1 MTGSSKDINHILR
14 LDLIESLIQQ
24 KKFKEALAEL
34 REREAR
40 RDWDRC
46 SYEGGWCSHLS
57 SVSLQALGRYE
68 EALVRGKEAFEIFK
82 NTLENEKIAQIQFNL
97 GIIYSDL
104 GDLKESELQ
113 FKDAVSAYR
122 RVQNPI
128 GIIKTYNELAR
139 IYFTKSDFSRA
150 IEYLNDG
157 LEYCR
162 QIKDNRRKARLSGN
176 LGTIY
181 MIRDEWQQAQKNLLA
196 SLELNTK
203 HREEINTCR
212 CLLSLGHLSVLLRE
226 FSEAESY
233 LKKAYRIAY
242 ENSFLRELAIYHEYS
257 GELSLIQG
265 DLGEAENHY
274 LNAIQIGEKIA
285 PQSAIISQ
293 TYRLLAELYTER
305 EEFEKGLISCE
316 KSLVVSKSIGERLEE
331 ALAYRTLGRL
341 YGQNGHSAEVKEN
354 FAQATR
360 MLEEIGVKFE
370 LARTY
375 LDMGKNGSFDFWE
388 KMKFLGRAEDL
399 ASQLDSPYHSGKIK
413 FAFALLFFKNKEYEN
428 ASSFLERAKEIF
440 ERCQER
446 KDLEKVSELEKQ
458 IQAVFPTKESSK
470 ESSPA
475 FSFTDIITRNGQML
489 EMLENLQRIKD
500 SDITILLEG
509 ETGTGK
515 DLLAKAIHFTSSRK
529 NKKFVVVN
537 CAALPETL
545 FESELF
551 GYKKGAFT
559 GASSNKKGLL
569 DEAAGGTLYLD
580 EVAEVPP
587 PIQVKLLRAI
597 EEKEITRLGEVKP
610 QKVDFRVIA
619 ATNRNLEKLVEEKRF
634 RSDLYYRLSV
644 IKFNLPLLKERR
656 EDIPLLVEHFIKKYS
671 PNGQAQVGRVPEIS
685 GFDPKIMKLF
695 LNYDWPGNVRELE
708 NDLKSLLVF
717 VGNEGKIP
725 FELLSHCQDKF
736 NNGKS
741 TNHTSLLSQLAEY
754 EKEQIKIALAKSNW
768 IKTKAARFLNIDEAL
783 LRYKIKKY
791 NITPF

>member
-1 MTGSSKDINHILR
+1 MTGPSKDINHILR

-57 SVSLQALGRYE
+57 SVSLQTLGRYE

-97 GIIYSDL
+97 GIICSDL

-113 FKDAVSAYR
+113 FRDAASAYR

-139 IYFTKSDFSRA
+139 IYFTRSDFSRA
-150 IEYLNDG
+150 IEYLHDG
-157 LEYCR
+157 LEYCK
-162 QIKDNRRKARLSGN
+162 QIKDDRRKARLSGN

-181 MIRDEWQQAQKNLLA
+181 MIRDEWKLAQKNLLA

-203 HREEINTCR
+203 HREEINMCR
-212 CLLSLGHLSVLLRE
+212 CLLSLGHLSVLLGE
-226 FSEAESY
+226 FSKAESY

-257 GELSLIQG
+257 GELSFIQG

-293 TYRLLAELYTER
+293 TYRLLAELYTEK
-305 EEFEKGLISCE
+305 EEFEKGVTSCE

-341 YGQNGHSAEVKEN
+341 YGQNGHPADVKEN
-354 FAQATR
+354 FSQATR

-375 LDMGKNGSFDFWE
+375 LDMGKSGSFDFWE

-413 FAFALLFFKNKEYEN
+413 FAFALLVFKNKEYEN
-428 ASSFLERAKEIF
+428 ASNFLERAKEIF
-440 ERCQER
+440 EQCQER

-458 IQAVFPTKESSK
+458 IQAVFPTKERSK
-470 ESSPA
+470 ESSSA
-475 FSFTDIITRNGQML
+475 FSFNDIITRNGQML

-529 NKKFVVVN
+529 NKRFVVVN

-580 EVAEVPP
+580 EVAEVPL

-597 EEKEITRLGEVKP
+597 EEKEITKLGEVKP

-619 ATNRNLEKLVEEKRF
+619 ATNRNLEKLVEEGRF
-634 RSDLYYRLSV
+634 RNDLYYRLSV
-644 IKFNLPLLKERR
+644 IKFNLPPLKERR

-671 PNGQAQVGRVPEIS
+671 PNGQAQVGPVPGIS
-685 GFDPKIMKLF
+685 GFDPKIMELF

-717 VGNEGKIP
+717 VGNGGKIP

-736 NNGKS
+736 NNDKS

-754 EKEQIKIALAKSNW
+754 EKEQIRIALAKSNW

-791 NITPF
+791 NITPL